1 MAALVREVVRL
12 RECRRSAFLGC
23 IKMIALCCFGAVRFF
38 WSAELELW
46 VYLSFKVLLRL
57 FLLGVPSWV
66 LCLSQANS
74 LLRIVHGFC
83 LLLWFGLI
91 VKNHILHYMR
101 GGFSCF
107 LDICGYRFL
116 ERWFAGKLKILGL
129 WISGYIFGSL
139 RVRVIYRA
147 GRIHSLF
154 LPSKKIKTSPLVMSA
169 SKGSSPS

>member
-1 MAALVREVVRL
+1 MAALVREIVKL
-12 RECRRSAFLGC
+12 RGCRRSAFLGY
-23 IKMIALCCFGAVRFF
+23 IKIIFLCCFGVVI
-38 WSAELELW
+38 SLW

-57 FLLGVPSWV
+57 FLLGVASWV

-74 LLRIVHGFC
+74 ILRIVHGFC
-83 LLLWFGLI
+83 LLLWFGLV

-107 LDICGYRFL
+107 LDICGSRFL

-129 WISGYIFGSL
+129 SISGYIFGSL
-139 RVRVIYRA
+139 RVRGIYRA

-154 LPSKKIKTSPLVMSA
+154 LPSRKIKTSPLVMSA